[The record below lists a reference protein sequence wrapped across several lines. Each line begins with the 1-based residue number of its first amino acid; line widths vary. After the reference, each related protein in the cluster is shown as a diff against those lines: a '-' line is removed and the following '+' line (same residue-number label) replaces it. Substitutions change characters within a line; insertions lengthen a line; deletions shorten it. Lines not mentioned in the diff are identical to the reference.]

1 LHARCTLDE
10 IETVYAHVQAA
21 EQCARWLAQNVP
33 GCRVVHV
40 ASNGLAAERAS
51 QERNAAGIAPRVASQ
66 VFGLDILASDIQDVA
81 RNYTRFWVI
90 GQRMSERPTGRD
102 KTAVVFSIRDR
113 VGALREVIN
122 SFSDAQISLSAIQS
136 RPSRRKAWDYIF
148 FVELRGHALE
158 PHVEAALRAAEQHTV
173 FLKVLGAW
181 PIGAGDAEL

>member
-1 LHARCTLDE
+1 MHARCALDE
-10 IETVYAHVQAA
+10 IETVYAHAQAA

-102 KTAVVFSIRDR
+102 KTAVVFSMWGRYGR
-113 VGALREVIN
+113 SSTR
-122 SFSDAQISLSAIQS
+122 SPMRRSA
-136 RPSRRKAWDYIF
+136 
-148 FVELRGHALE
+148 
-158 PHVEAALRAAEQHTV
+158 
-173 FLKVLGAW
+173 
-181 PIGAGDAEL
+181 